1 MSIILA
7 APVDR
12 DRALSASREA
22 MRAEMRPGGG
32 GRAATVSP
40 VASLISAWD
49 DASGS
54 ERVRA
59 LFRQVYGTDPDG
71 VWAAPGRVNLIGEHV
86 DYNGGL
92 CLPIALPHRTFVAL
106 RRNPAGTADEDR
118 VRLVSALDPHAVW
131 SGRLGQIAPG
141 HVRGWVAYTGGPAW
155 ALREAGFALGGFDV
169 AIDSC
174 VPLGA
179 GLSSSAAIECGV
191 AVALDD
197 AFDLG
202 HTGDDGRARLAAAC
216 VRAENEVA
224 GAPTGGMDQA
234 ASLRTRA
241 GHALLLDNLD
251 ASVRHVPFDLESAGL
266 ELLVID
272 TEAEHALVDGQ
283 YANRRATCHAAA
295 ERLGVATLRDV
306 TDLDA
311 ALARLTDSDERKRVR
326 HVVTEIRR
334 VVAFEDLVSAGRI
347 REVGP
352 LLDASHASLRD
363 DYEVSV
369 AELDVAVES
378 ARKAGALGARMTGG
392 GFGGSAIALIEA
404 GTANRTADAVT
415 AAFRSHGMGRPG
427 FLIAVAS
434 KPAGRVA

>member
-1 MSIILA
+1 M
-7 APVDR
+7 
-12 DRALSASREA
+12 
-22 MRAEMRPGGG
+22 
-32 GRAATVSP
+32 T
-40 VASLISAWD
+40 SLIAAWD
-49 DASGS
+49 DATGAD
-54 ERVRA
+54 RVRT
-59 LFRQVYGTDPDG
+59 LFRDVYGTEPDG

-106 RRNPAGTADEDR
+106 RRSPAGTAEQDR

-131 SGRLGQIAPG
+131 SGDLSTIAPG

-155 ALREAGFALGGFDV
+155 ALREAGFALGGFDA

-179 GLSSSAAIECGV
+179 GLSSSAAIECAV
-191 AVALDD
+191 SVALDEV
-197 AFDLG
+197 FDLG
-202 HTGDDGRARLAAAC
+202 HTGDEGRARLAAAC

-234 ASLRTRA
+234 ASLRAQA

-251 ASVRHVPFDLESAGL
+251 ASVRQVPFDLEAAGL

-283 YANRRATCHAAA
+283 YANRRSTCHAAA
-295 ERLGVATLRDV
+295 ARLGVATLREI
-306 TDLDA
+306 TDLEH
-311 ALARLTDSDERKRVR
+311 ALARLEDSDERKRVR
-326 HVVTEIRR
+326 HVVTEIAR
-334 VVAFEDLVSAGRI
+334 VVEFEQLVTAGRL

-378 ARKAGALGARMTGG
+378 ARTAGALGARMTGG

-404 GTANRTADAVT
+404 GTAARVADAVT
-415 AAFRSHGMGRPG
+415 AAFRSHSMGTPG
-427 FLIAVAS
+427 FLIAVAG